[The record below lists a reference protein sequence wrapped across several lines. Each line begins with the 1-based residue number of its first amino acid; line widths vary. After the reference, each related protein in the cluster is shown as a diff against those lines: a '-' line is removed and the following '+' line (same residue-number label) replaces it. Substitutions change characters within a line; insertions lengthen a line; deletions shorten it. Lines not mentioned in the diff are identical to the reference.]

1 MQLFLGIV
9 AELETILPYA
19 PILIDDCQVKL
30 RSIVR
35 AAIPSA
41 ISGTISNV
49 SNDENE
55 VINPVNATQR
65 IGEK

>member
-1 MQLFLGIV
+1 M
-9 AELETILPYA
+9 P